1 MWKICPSDNYLLTKV
16 LKKSCQDTISL
27 AQLFLLVL
35 QTSTKTQTEDLK
47 IALCCQ
53 PVSQEHN
60 CFLSLAAA
68 APSNDFEDIPLNLN
82 NAQ

>member
-1 MWKICPSDNYLLTKV
+1 MENTSFIDNYLLTKA

-27 AQLFLLVL
+27 AQLFLLMF
-35 QTSTKTQTEDLK
+35 QSSTKTQTEVLK

-53 PVSQEHN
+53 PVSQEHS

-68 APSNDFEDIPLNLN
+68 APRNDFEDIPLNLN